1 MYRDIL
7 RGPMIV
13 WLVLA
18 LLLVVELL
26 ATLMHS
32 VMPPLPIGIIMACV
46 VAVCFM
52 NLRRSSPLSR
62 IFAVAG
68 VFWLLVLLGLGTMD
82 PLTRTDYPVVRA
94 TR

>member
-18 LLLVVELL
+18 LLLAVELL
-26 ATLMHS
+26 ATLMHAS
-32 VMPPLPIGIIMACV
+32 ILPLPIGIIMACV

-68 VFWLLVLLGLGTMD
+68 VFWLLVLLGLGAMD
-82 PLTRTDYPVVRA
+82 PLTRTDVPVVGA

>member
-18 LLLVVELL
+18 LLLVVELF
-26 ATLMHS
+26 ATLTHFAALS
-32 VMPPLPIGIIMACV
+32 LPIGIIMACV
-46 VAVCFM
+46 IALCFM

-82 PLTRTDYPVVRA
+82 PLTRTDYPVVGA